1 MHAGVRGSGQ
11 FLALLQVVH
20 SVEPWTLSL
29 TSAPY
34 LGKGRGDKYLCFGFF
49 LAQVR
54 SPAVECLYMV
64 GTQNAVII
72 SFIRPKINF
81 KDGWISKR
89 ILNRTLGSRT
99 Q

>member
-54 SPAVECLYMV
+54 SPAVECLY
-64 GTQNAVII
+64 GRYTEC
-72 SFIRPKINF
+72 SHYFIYQAENKF
-81 KDGWISKR
+81 
-89 ILNRTLGSRT
+89 
-99 Q
+99 

>member
-1 MHAGVRGSGQ
+1 MINIYVSD
-11 FLALLQVVH
+11 FLA
-20 SVEPWTLSL
+20 P
-29 TSAPY
+29 
-34 LGKGRGDKYLCFGFF
+34 
-49 LAQVR
+49 VR

-81 KDGWISKR
+81 KDGWINKR
-89 ILNRTLGSRT
+89 ILNRALGSWT